1 MDVELVPD
9 LPADLGW
16 SDVLLPV
23 QSVHHIQLLVLDQLS
38 DDFDAVP
45 LRQSEKQIRF
55 GRKQSAGCHS
65 TRLFI
70 SVRN

>member
-23 QSVHHIQLLVLDQLS
+23 QSVNHIQLLVLDQLG

-45 LRQSEKQIRF
+45 LR
-55 GRKQSAGCHS
+55 
-65 TRLFI
+65 
-70 SVRN
+70 